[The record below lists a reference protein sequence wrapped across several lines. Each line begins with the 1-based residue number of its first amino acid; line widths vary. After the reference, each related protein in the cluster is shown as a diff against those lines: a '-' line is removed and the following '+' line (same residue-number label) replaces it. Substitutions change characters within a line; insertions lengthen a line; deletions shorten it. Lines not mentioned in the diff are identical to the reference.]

1 MATSAGDRRVYLHVG
16 LPKTG
21 TTFLQTSLLR
31 NRDALLEDGVLY
43 PGGGERMFLAAVDVR
58 GSHKAWGRKRSEVE
72 GCWDALARR
81 ARDHEGVTVLSQEL
95 LAGASAR
102 RVTAAM
108 TMLTGLDVH
117 VVVTARDP
125 ARQATA
131 EWQEGVKHGRRLTFE
146 EFRRRVLDGQSE
158 TDYARRFRAAQD
170 LPEVLAR
177 WGAHVPA
184 GNVHV
189 VCGPPAGA
197 PPEVLWR
204 RFGAVVGFDASRY
217 EPAGGE
223 ALNASLGADEVD
235 LLRRVNLALDKRIEQ
250 PAYSEVVKRLD
261 AHQLQAA
268 GGSAPPL
275 RACEM
280 YDDLTVVGG
289 ALGQGDRQGR
299 VTRCTATRLTCCPL
313 RPAGRDPAPRRR
325 RPPREQVHVGGGGDR
340 RAARRGAAGP
350 RGGGPGREART
361 PSLAE
366 AEAAEAGRGVRPDHR
381 LRPSAQWQSPAGTT
395 RAHSSSR
402 GTLHPASTRARAASR
417 TSGVLV
423 MRPRLRG
430 ARTVARLP
438 VVGEAGLT
446 FDGCRAAAPEP
457 MVCLL

>member
-21 TTFLQTSLLR
+21 TTFLQASLLQ
-31 NRDALLEDGVLY
+31 NRGALHEDGVLY

-72 GCWDALARR
+72 GSWDALARR

-170 LPEVLAR
+170 LPGVLAR
-177 WGAHVPA
+177 WGAHIPA

-189 VCGPPAGA
+189 VCGPPPGA

-217 EPAGGE
+217 APAGGE

-235 LLRRVNLALDKRIEQ
+235 LLRRVNLALDKRIQQ
-250 PAYSEVVKRLD
+250 PAYSEVVKRLY

-268 GGSAPPL
+268 GGSARPVVP
-275 RACEM
+275 AEM
-280 YDDLTVVGG
+280 YDDLTVVAERWVKEIDKAGYTVH
-289 ALGQGDRQGR
+289 GDP
-299 VTRCTATRLTCCPL
+299 ADLLPL
-313 RPAGRDPAPRRR
+313 RPAGPTRHPDDVD
-325 RPPREQVHVGGGGDR
+325 PREQVHVAAAATAELLVEVR
-340 RAARRGAAGP
+340 RAREEAAR
-350 RGGGPGREART
+350 
-361 PSLAE
+361 LE
-366 AEAAEAGRGVRPDHR
+366 AENAELRRKRKRLKRR
-381 LRPSAQWQSPAGTT
+381 LRAATT
-395 RAHSSSR
+395 
-402 GTLHPASTRARAASR
+402 
-417 TSGVLV
+417 
-423 MRPRLRG
+423 
-430 ARTVARLP
+430 
-438 VVGEAGLT
+438 
-446 FDGCRAAAPEP
+446 D
-457 MVCLL
+457 

>member
-21 TTFLQTSLLR
+21 TTFLQASLLQ
-31 NRDALLEDGVLY
+31 NRDALHEDGVLY

-58 GSHKAWGRKRSEVE
+58 GTHKAWGRKRSEVE
-72 GCWDALARR
+72 GSWDALTRR
-81 ARDHEGVTVLSQEL
+81 AREHEGVTVLSQEL

-170 LPEVLAR
+170 LPGVLAR

-184 GNVHV
+184 GHVHV

-250 PAYSEVVKRLD
+250 PTYSEVVKRLY

-268 GGSAPPL
+268 GGSARPVVP
-275 RACEM
+275 AEM
-280 YDDLTVVGG
+280 HDDLTVVAERWVKEIDKAGYTVHG
-289 ALGQGDRQGR
+289 DLG
-299 VTRCTATRLTCCPL
+299 
-313 RPAGRDPAPRRR
+313 RPAAGATGRPDPAPRRR
-325 RPPREQVHVGGGGDR
+325 RPPRAGAGGGRGDR

-350 RGGGPGREART
+350 RGGGPAGGRERRPA
-361 PSLAE
+361 PQ
-366 AEAAEAGRGVRPDHR
+366 AEAAEAAAPRRHHR
-381 LRPSAQWQSPAGTT
+381 LRPS
-395 RAHSSSR
+395 
-402 GTLHPASTRARAASR
+402 
-417 TSGVLV
+417 
-423 MRPRLRG
+423 
-430 ARTVARLP
+430 
-438 VVGEAGLT
+438 
-446 FDGCRAAAPEP
+446 
-457 MVCLL
+457 

>member
-21 TTFLQTSLLR
+21 TTFLQTSLLQ
-31 NRDALLEDGVLY
+31 NRDALHEDGVLY

-58 GSHKAWGRKRSEVE
+58 GTHKAWGRRRSEVE
-72 GCWDALARR
+72 GSWDALARR

-250 PAYSEVVKRLD
+250 PAYSEVVKRLY
-261 AHQLQAA
+261 AHQL
-268 GGSAPPL
+268 
-275 RACEM
+275 
-280 YDDLTVVGG
+280 
-289 ALGQGDRQGR
+289 
-299 VTRCTATRLTCCPL
+299 
-313 RPAGRDPAPRRR
+313 PAGRVRPSRRPRRDVRRPEVVAERWVKEIDKAGYTVHGDPADLVPAPARPDPAPRRR
-325 RPPREQVHVGGGGDR
+325 RPPRQVHVATAATAELLVEVR
-340 RAARRGAAGP
+340 RAREEAPGWRPRTRELRRK
-350 RGGGPGREART
+350 RKRLKR
-361 PSLAE
+361 
-366 AEAAEAGRGVRPDHR
+366 R
-381 LRPSAQWQSPAGTT
+381 LRAATT
-395 RAHSSSR
+395 
-402 GTLHPASTRARAASR
+402 
-417 TSGVLV
+417 
-423 MRPRLRG
+423 
-430 ARTVARLP
+430 
-438 VVGEAGLT
+438 
-446 FDGCRAAAPEP
+446 D
-457 MVCLL
+457 

>member
-1 MATSAGDRRVYLHVG
+1 MTTSAGDRRVYLHVG

-21 TTFLQTSLLR
+21 TTFLQTSLLQ
-31 NRDALLEDGVLY
+31 NRDALHEDGVHY

-58 GSHKAWGRKRSEVE
+58 GTHKAWGRRRSEVE
-72 GCWDALARR
+72 GSWDALARR

-217 EPAGGE
+217 EPAGE

-250 PAYSEVVKRLD
+250 PAYSEVVKRLY
-261 AHQLQAA
+261 AHRLQAA
-268 GGSAPPL
+268 GGSARPVVP
-275 RACEM
+275 AEM
-280 YDDLTVVGG
+280 YDDLTVVAERWVKEIDKAGYTVH
-289 ALGQGDRQGR
+289 GDPADLLP
-299 VTRCTATRLTCCPL
+299 RCG
-313 RPAGRDPAPRRR
+313 RPARPGTPTTSTPARRCRWRRR
-325 RPPREQVHVGGGGDR
+325 GDR

-350 RGGGPGREART
+350 RGGGPAGGRERRAA
-361 PSLAE
+361 PQAEE
-366 AEAAEAGRGVRPDHR
+366 AEAAAARRRHR
-381 LRPSAQWQSPAGTT
+381 AET
-395 RAHSSSR
+395 RHD
-402 GTLHPASTRARAASR
+402 
-417 TSGVLV
+417 VW
-423 MRPRLRG
+423 
-430 ARTVARLP
+430 
-438 VVGEAGLT
+438 
-446 FDGCRAAAPEP
+446 
-457 MVCLL
+457 